1 MPRRVLVAKK
11 RGRLVGALLGGVLAG
26 PIGALAG
33 AVLNSKTD
41 YYEEEPKAPPSP
53 DALKM
58 GTAGK
63 IAFWFIVIFFV
74 GALIMLACG
83 VTLH

>member
-11 RGRLVGALLGGVLAG
+11 RGRLAGALLGGILAG
-26 PIGALAG
+26 PLGALGG
-33 AVLNSKTD
+33 AILNSKTD
-41 YYEEEPKAPPSP
+41 YYEEEPKSPPSP

-63 IAFWFIVIFFV
+63 IAFWFLVATF
-74 GALIMLACG
+74 GCMLFMLLCG
-83 VTLH
+83 IRL